1 MLPSSCSVTK
11 HKLGLFN
18 RLIAAMLAIYL
29 PQNQHSFFSFKDLF
43 TVNFLFF
50 KVNFIKSFFCL
61 KPMLISVLV
70 INSLLTIS
78 VNSSYALNIT
88 TVNTIYGGAP
98 YLTYDGGISKVDSTE
113 SLLGI
118 TLSDGT
124 VINASNDESSLTNPI
139 ELPNQ
144 GDTYASIQT
153 IVPLPQSGNTNYPK
167 VKMSDLLKSP
177 YNYFGDDDGDGYD
190 DVTGEVIA
198 TASGDIGV
206 TWENIN
212 GVDVTDKV
220 KNNAHSKFI
229 ECDGPYKLTITASN
243 GELKTLYG
251 EPNKSSFMGGSHNY
265 YINPKVEPHVCYAQ
279 PSLLYDDSTEAI
291 MTGGIML
298 FDRPGWDSGIIDWM
312 YRGYP
317 SKGFK
322 TNGARNSGNYD
333 GENSVYNNNFP
344 STGSNGLYFYLLLAG
359 ISPEAV
365 IAANGSSIS
374 AVEGGNV
381 RLTLSTGIT
390 GWPHD
395 NWWGY
400 GEPYGVRQKGLKI
413 TLTGPRITSNDKS
426 FSPSTFRL
434 YADSEKSKI
443 LYEFKLMRW
452 YIPTDI
458 VYQNI
463 NTKEDLLLY
472 QAKGQDE
479 CRRLGTGYRLSEMHD
494 LTNDLYWEMIDESS
508 ITGTGAVNPASTNA
522 IRQLS
527 YRKDGEW
534 FSGIINEWGCLDKS
548 SRRCLN
554 YPDSDWSHSNYLI
567 ATSKSKIIKFKNNNS
582 DHDKVRELIPSFV
595 NMDAGNVGLLENTSD
610 NYITCVSP

>member
-1 MLPSSCSVTK
+1 MLSSSCLVTN

-29 PQNQHSFFSFKDLF
+29 PQHQHSFFSFKDLF
-43 TVNFLFF
+43 TVNLLFF
-50 KVNFIKSFFCL
+50 RVNFIKPFFCL
-61 KPMLISVLV
+61 KPMLINVLV
-70 INSLLTIS
+70 INSLLTLSI
-78 VNSSYALNIT
+78 NSTYALNT
-88 TVNTIYGGAP
+88 STVNVINGSAP
-98 YLTYDGGISKVDSTE
+98 YLTYDGGITKADSTE

-153 IVPLPQSGNTNYPK
+153 IVPLPQSGNSNYPK
-167 VKMSDLLKSP
+167 VKMTDLLKAP

-206 TWENIN
+206 KWENIN
-212 GVDVTDKV
+212 GIDVTDTV

-229 ECDGPYKLTITASN
+229 ECDSPYKLTITATN
-243 GELKTLYG
+243 GELKTQYG
-251 EPNKSSFMGGSHNY
+251 EPNKSSFMGGSHSY

-279 PSLLYDDSTEAI
+279 PSP
-291 MTGGIML
+291 L
-298 FDRPGWDSGIIDWM
+298 FDDGSQLYAGAMHMLDGTGWDSSTIDWD

-322 TNGARNSGNYD
+322 SYGARNSGNYD
-333 GENSVYNNNFP
+333 GKNSVYTNNFP

-381 RLTLSTGIT
+381 RLSLSTGIT
-390 GWPHD
+390 LWDHQSGVLD
-395 NWWGY
+395 NFSTMFPY
-400 GEPYGVRQKGLKI
+400 LSPLYGVPQKGLKI
-413 TLTGPRITSNDKS
+413 TLNGPRATSNDKN

-434 YADSEKSKI
+434 YADSKKSKI

-458 VYQNI
+458 AYPNDI
-463 NTKEDLLLY
+463 TKENVSIY
-472 QAKGQDE
+472 QAKGQEE
-479 CRRLGTGYRLSEMHD
+479 CRRLGKGYRLTEMYD
-494 LTNDLYWEMIDESS
+494 LTYDVYWEMGNKLGPTVGS
-508 ITGTGAVNPASTNA
+508 AL
-522 IRQLS
+522 RQLS

-534 FSGIINEWGCLDKS
+534 VSGIINEWGCLYNNGR
-548 SRRCLN
+548 SRCRN
-554 YPDSDWSHSNYLI
+554 YPDSDWSHDYYLI
-567 ATSKSKIIKFKNNNS
+567 ATTNIVEVRVWKNNRIAS
-582 DHDKVRELIPSFV
+582 WHVSAEGGE
-595 NMDAGNVGLLENTSD
+595 AGGASLPH
-610 NYITCVSP
+610 YIACVSP

>member
-1 MLPSSCSVTK
+1 MINP
-11 HKLGLFN
+11 
-18 RLIAAMLAIYL
+18 
-29 PQNQHSFFSFKDLF
+29 
-43 TVNFLFF
+43 
-50 KVNFIKSFFCL
+50 FFCL

-70 INSLLTIS
+70 INSLLTIP
-78 VNSSYALNIT
+78 VNFTYALNIT
-88 TVNTIYGGAP
+88 TANAIHGGAP
-98 YLTYDGGISKVDSTE
+98 YLTYDGGITKADSTE

-124 VINASNDESSLTNPI
+124 VINPSNDESSLVTPI

-153 IVPLPQSGNTNYPK
+153 IVPLPQSGNSNYPK
-167 VKMSDLLKSP
+167 VKMTDLLTAP

-206 TWENIN
+206 KWENIN
-212 GVDVTDKV
+212 GIDVTDTV

-229 ECDGPYKLTITASN
+229 ECDSPYKLTITATN
-243 GELKTLYG
+243 GELKTQYG
-251 EPNKSSFMGGSHNY
+251 EPNKSSFMGGSHSY

-279 PSLLYDDSTEAI
+279 PSP
-291 MTGGIML
+291 L
-298 FDRPGWDSGIIDWM
+298 FDDGSQLYAGNMDLLDGPGWDSSTIDWD

-322 TNGARNSGNYD
+322 INGARNSGNYD
-333 GENSVYNNNFP
+333 GESSIYKNNFP

-365 IAANGSSIS
+365 ITANGSNIS

-381 RLTLSTGIT
+381 SLSLSTGIT
-390 GWPHD
+390 LWDHRSGVLDDFSTMFP
-395 NWWGY
+395 Y
-400 GEPYGVRQKGLKI
+400 LSPLYGVPQKGLKI
-413 TLTGPRITSNDKS
+413 TLNGPRATSNDKS

-434 YADSEKSKI
+434 YADSGKSKI

-458 VYQNI
+458 VYQNVI
-463 NTKEDLLLY
+463 TEENVPMY
-472 QAKGQDE
+472 QAKGQEE
-479 CRRLGTGYRLSEMHD
+479 CRRLGKGYRLTEMYD
-494 LTNDLYWEMIDESS
+494 LTYDVYWEMKATFGPIVGS
-508 ITGTGAVNPASTNA
+508 AL
-522 IRQLS
+522 RQLS

-534 FSGIINEWGCLDKS
+534 VSGIINEWGCLYNN
-548 SRRCLN
+548 SRSRCRN
-554 YPDSDWSHSNYLI
+554 YPDSDWLHSNYLI
-567 ATSKSKIIKFKNNNS
+567 ATTVIKEVKSWKEKR
-582 DHDKVRELIPSFV
+582 KVPSW
-595 NMDAGNVGLLENTSD
+595 NVLVEGGEAESLGSLTPY
-610 NYITCVSP
+610 YIACVSP

>member
-1 MLPSSCSVTK
+1 MLPSSCSVTN

-50 KVNFIKSFFCL
+50 RVNFIKLFFCL

-70 INSLLTIS
+70 INSLLTLSI
-78 VNSSYALNIT
+78 NSAYALNAS
-88 TVNTIYGGAP
+88 TVNVINGSAP
-98 YLTYDGGISKVDSTE
+98 YLTYDGGITKADSTE

-124 VINASNDESSLTNPI
+124 VINALNDESSLVTPI
-139 ELPNQ
+139 ELPSE

-153 IVPLPQSGNTNYPK
+153 IVPLPAAGNSSYPR
-167 VKMSDLLKSP
+167 VNIIDLLKAP

-206 TWENIN
+206 KWENIN
-212 GVDVTDKV
+212 GIDVTDTV
-220 KNNAHSKFI
+220 KNNAYSKFI
-229 ECDGPYKLTITASN
+229 ECDSPYKLTLTTSN
-243 GELKTLYG
+243 VELNTVYG
-251 EPNKSSFMGGSHNY
+251 EPNKSSFMGSSHSY

-279 PSLLYDDSTEAI
+279 PSPLYDDGSS
-291 MTGGIML
+291 GVGML
-298 FDRPGWDSGIIDWM
+298 YDGPGWDSALIDWN

-322 TNGARNSGNYD
+322 INSARNSGNYD
-333 GENSVYNNNFP
+333 GESSVYKNNFP

-365 IAANGSSIS
+365 ITANGSNIS

-381 RLTLSTGIT
+381 SLSLSTGIT
-390 GWPHD
+390 QWENDSTFLFNNAIMYP
-395 NWWGY
+395 Y
-400 GEPYGVRQKGLKI
+400 QFPLYGVPQKGLKI
-413 TLTGPRITSNDKS
+413 TLNGPRATSNDKS

-434 YADSEKSKI
+434 YADSRKSKI

-458 VYQNI
+458 VYNDI
-463 NTKEDLLLY
+463 LIKGDLSAS
-472 QAKGQDE
+472 QSKGE
-479 CRRLGTGYRLSEMHD
+479 EACRRLGKGYRLTGMYD
-494 LTNDLYWEMIDESS
+494 LTYDVFKEKWHGIPPTDNY
-508 ITGTGAVNPASTNA
+508 TH
-522 IRQLS
+522 RQLS

-534 FSGIINEWGCLDKS
+534 VRGIMNEWGSLYNNNVFSDT
-548 SRRCLN
+548 RN
-554 YPDSDWSHSNYLI
+554 YPDSDWVHQVYGIEDPLPGINDD
-567 ATSKSKIIKFKNNNS
+567 KNI
-582 DHDKVRELIPSFV
+582 RIPSV
-595 NMDAGNVGLLENTSD
+595 NIYNGSVLSGPKVSYLA
-610 NYITCVSP
+610 CVSP